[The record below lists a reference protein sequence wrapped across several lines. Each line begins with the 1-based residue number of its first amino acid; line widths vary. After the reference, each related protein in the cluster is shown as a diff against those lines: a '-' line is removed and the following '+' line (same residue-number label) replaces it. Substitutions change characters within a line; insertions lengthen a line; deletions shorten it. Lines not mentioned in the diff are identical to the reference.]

1 MLRIQRIMFVPP
13 ERSLRTPC
21 PPRASYPIS
30 TQDIKEKGLKK
41 KTSKKKKKK
50 AKSKPK
56 DDL

>member
-1 MLRIQRIMFVPP
+1 MFVPP